1 MQNQNPGSESHLSN
15 GTKVTTTSAFA
26 GPSLGPSLSGSLE
39 AATKANPMD
48 IPMASPSDGAQNQ
61 PQIQSQSQSHS
72 PTSPLFRSLTPT
84 QASTS
89 AVATSGTPNSALATA
104 TVPSTAH
111 QVPLS
116 TMEAGTSLAQHVLNA
131 AQRKQNIACKPSGLG
146 CRWKISVWRTWAD
159 YALFLL
165 DRSLFWLFVAN
176 DIISWCVRWTCAGCR
191 TC

>member
-15 GTKVTTTSAFA
+15 GTKGSPVTTTSAFA

-39 AATKANPMD
+39 ATTKANPMD
-48 IPMASPSDGAQNQ
+48 IPIASPSDGAQTQ
-61 PQIQSQSQSHS
+61 PQINSQSQSHS

-116 TMEAGTSLAQHVLNA
+116 TMEAGTSFAQHVLNA
-131 AQRKQNIACKPSGLG
+131 AQRKQNIACKSSPLG
-146 CRWKISVWRTWAD
+146 HCRKI
-159 YALFLL
+159 
-165 DRSLFWLFVAN
+165 LFW
-176 DIISWCVRWTCAGCR
+176 RK
-191 TC
+191 